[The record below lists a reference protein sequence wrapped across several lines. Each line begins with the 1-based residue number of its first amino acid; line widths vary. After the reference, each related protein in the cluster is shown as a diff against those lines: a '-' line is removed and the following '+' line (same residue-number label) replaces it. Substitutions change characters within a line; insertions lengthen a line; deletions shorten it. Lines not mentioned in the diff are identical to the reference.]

1 MAGGSLAPAVIVQN
15 SILEPESTDYGAI
28 IPYDDSC
35 HLVKTA
41 NDLGCLNLQKLPK
54 LAKIV

>member
-15 SILEPESTDYGAI
+15 SILEPESTDYGAV

-35 HLVKTA
+35 HLAKTA
-41 NDLGCLNLQKLPK
+41 TDLWCLNLQKLPK
-54 LAKIV
+54 LAKIA